1 MHVGVRFPRR
11 LSDEQLRAMR
21 LVVDTGL
28 HHKGW
33 TRERAIQ
40 YMLDNS
46 SMAESDVVSEVERYI
61 VWPGQ
66 ALGYKIGQLEITKL
80 RAEAEQALGPKF
92 DIKGFHRVVLTAG
105 QVPLPV
111 LRELVQG
118 WVASRRQAG

>member
-1 MHVGVRFPRR
+1 
-11 LSDEQLRAMR
+11 MR

-80 RAEAEQALGPKF
+80 RAEAESALGARF

-105 QVPLPV
+105 QVPMPV
-111 LRELVQG
+111 LRELVMA
-118 WVASRRQAG
+118 WVAQRRS